1 MLFAKPLRLFN
12 LNSLP
17 CSMQKITTDFKGYKA
32 FNYWLSCLEQV
43 HSINNF
49 VVKVILKRSVSSHFE
64 KQGKHLGV
72 KTMHFNFGAGFIKWV
87 KVSLHLS
94 TWLFSCFALMF
105 LLVLEFMLRSRTYL
119 IPFLE
124 YSASLVLVRWEL
136 FTGGRGVLEL
146 TLVNY
151 WVRLSSSLG
160 LLTSILV

>member
-94 TWLFSCFALMF
+94 TWLFSCFVLMF

-124 YSASLVLVRWEL
+124 YSPSLVLVRWEL

-146 TLVNY
+146 TLVYY